1 MPGYNILNNILLFRR
16 IALSVAIFF
25 SCYLLYHILVMML
38 IFPILI
44 LAFEFLS
51 QHLKKLH
58 LWENFKEI
66 FKDEFLDMFSAWYEW
81 HSSPNWASL
90 IEIYL
95 AAPMM
100 GFMGGWLASSVGL
113 LILSP
118 ASISKTFLIFPGP
131 GLLVFGLIVLPV
143 LFVYCLIKWDCGDQW
158 MNDYF
163 TLPLS
168 LCHIVIVL
176 PFARLTQACANALTK
191 FLCVCLGKMSLMQA
205 LQFDRAYSEAPW
217 QLPDDAL
224 VRYKKNSDRLCSTSM
239 IREVV
244 RESSFANIYSL
255 LYLQS
260 IYRLILDGK
269 LTASTALALNHE
281 DRRKLGVPEIRK
293 LISAD
298 VITVDDVTGRYT
310 VDELAILCANSPH
323 LRWLGYT
330 VEQVLQRE
338 QRRIAAE
345 APWQPT
351 GRQPYNNSQ
360 STHTSSVHQASSA
373 TARRLQQRYRF
384 SELGLFE
391 RLGLFNYNYSLEG
404 VLATVE
410 TYLNG
415 LSDNAGPMRGVANS
429 ISVHAAA
436 KRCLTRFKTD
446 NAWDYVDAGSGVSI
460 KKLVALVFLGVVDN
474 SRRIEGCTKEDALSH
489 FVEGL
494 YEIQRGNN
502 LNERGVDNV
511 SRIDRSICPGGAF
524 NKLVEKV
531 RCFHQDGEMIFMTLQ
546 SAGAKLQIV
555 AVEEAEVYLNSL
567 QGDER
572 EQCLSNLRND
582 GTLESIK
589 DAICQNVSCRIMD
602 EFSSLFQNNINHT
615 GFTGL
620 LEQIQYVPSDSLL
633 QRLNTDSPLVLSP
646 A

>member
-1 MPGYNILNNILLFRR
+1 
-16 IALSVAIFF
+16 
-25 SCYLLYHILVMML
+25 
-38 IFPILI
+38 
-44 LAFEFLS
+44 
-51 QHLKKLH
+51 
-58 LWENFKEI
+58 
-66 FKDEFLDMFSAWYEW
+66 
-81 HSSPNWASL
+81 
-90 IEIYL
+90 
-95 AAPMM
+95 
-100 GFMGGWLASSVGL
+100 
-113 LILSP
+113 
-118 ASISKTFLIFPGP
+118 
-131 GLLVFGLIVLPV
+131 
-143 LFVYCLIKWDCGDQW
+143 

-176 PFARLTQACANALTK
+176 PFARLTQARANALTK

-310 VDELAILCANSPH
+310 VDELAILCANSSH
-323 LRWLGYT
+323 LRWFGYT

-338 QRRIAAE
+338 QREIAEEGAL
-345 APWQPT
+345 WQPT
-351 GRQPYNNSQ
+351 SRQAYNNSQ
-360 STHTSSVHQASSA
+360 STHTSSVHRASSA
-373 TARRLQQRYRF
+373 TAKRLQKRYRF

-391 RLGLFNYNYSLEG
+391 RLGLFNHNYSLEG

-415 LSDNAGPMRGVANS
+415 LSDNAGPMRGIDNS

-460 KKLVALVFLGVVDN
+460 KKLVALVFLGADDN
-474 SRRIEGCTKEDALSH
+474 LRRIEGCTKEDALSLL
-489 FVEGL
+489 VEGL

-502 LNERGVDNV
+502 LNERGVDDGG
-511 SRIDRSICPGGAF
+511 IDISICPAGAF

-572 EQCLSNLRND
+572 EQCLSNLRTD

-589 DAICQNVSCRIMD
+589 DAIYQNVSCRIMD
-602 EFSSLFQNNINHT
+602 EFSSLFQCDINHT

-620 LEQIQYVPSDSLL
+620 LEQIQYVSSDSLL
-633 QRLNTDSPLVLSP
+633 QRLNMDSPLVLSP